1 MCLQSGGRIIGG
13 LFANE
18 GFFFTFF
25 WGGGGVLIFRRA
37 ILRIR
42 FFWAGG
48 GGRIIGGYFPNE
60 IEAGLF
66 PGGLGKVGTEL
77 FARC

>member
-25 WGGGGVLIFRRA
+25 WGEGGSYFQEGYFTDKIFLGEGGGVL
-37 ILRIR
+37 
-42 FFWAGG
+42 
-48 GGRIIGGYFPNE
+48 
-60 IEAGLF
+60 
-66 PGGLGKVGTEL
+66 
-77 FARC
+77 